1 MVKLA
6 TKNSESLPEN
16 IEGHSA
22 AGWGIVGFVYI
33 ILQTAGPSMQS
44 LKPVRS
50 GNGQPLIALRC
61 LLLMPISTP
70 LRIVNRCCSVLV
82 SCKRRYTF
90 NLYRIN
96 KYKNFKKKLLRN
108 VPVSRIHCSATR
120 LCPSSQM
127 GREWN
132 LAELF
137 LKLICMH
144 WGSQIFESTS
154 HFQDGSH
161 EVISRKKCCHLVSTH
176 TATA

>member
-120 LCPSSQM
+120 LTFVSIVANGTRM
-127 GREWN
+127 KFGRIVPQVN
-132 LAELF
+132 
-137 LKLICMH
+137 MH
-144 WGSQIFESTS
+144 ALRESDFRIDVT
-154 HFQDGSH
+154 F
-161 EVISRKKCCHLVSTH
+161 SRRQP
-176 TATA
+176 